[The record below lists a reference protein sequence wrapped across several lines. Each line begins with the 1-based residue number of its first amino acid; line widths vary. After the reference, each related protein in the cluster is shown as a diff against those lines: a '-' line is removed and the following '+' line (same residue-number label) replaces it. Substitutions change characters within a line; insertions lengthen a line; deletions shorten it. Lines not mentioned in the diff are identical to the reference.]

1 MKLVKKFAAVFVAVI
16 CAFSFYI
23 SAGSISL
30 VEWNEEENLTMVAAP
45 GVHSNSDLKTAQL
58 KVKYDYPSN
67 RMIMLFMLSFSPFTE
82 EEFPELRFCLNGGEE
97 LAVNL
102 NGETEYNEEEYYLEF
117 TSKAD
122 YRSGNVLFEVVF
134 AIKDGIP
141 EEKELTIVFYDPSGV
156 PSNTY
161 TVNLADGT
169 QVSEEET
176 TSEDKT
182 QTKPSKNNSNKNNKT
197 ETKTKTEK
205 TKKTKTTTVKE
216 TTSVA
221 LINDSVKN
229 DSQAD
234 QGSVVNG
241 KVLLISAS
249 AIVLAGLI
257 ISGGMHYLKRKKHKG
272 DKG

>member
-1 MKLVKKFAAVFVAVI
+1 MKFIRKFAAVFVVMI
-16 CAFSFYI
+16 CAFSFYV
-23 SAGSISL
+23 SAASINL
-30 VEWNEEENLTMVAAP
+30 VEWIEEENLTMVAAP
-45 GVHSNSDLKTAQL
+45 DVHSNSDLKSAQL

-67 RMIMLFMLSFSPFTE
+67 RMIMFFMLSFSPFTE
-82 EEFPELRFCLNGGEE
+82 EDFPEIRFCLNGGDE

-117 TSKAD
+117 TSKVD
-122 YRSGNVLFEVVF
+122 YRSGNVWFEVVF
-134 AIKDGIP
+134 GVKDGIP
-141 EEKELTIVFYDPSGV
+141 EKRELTIVFFDPSGV

-161 TVNLADGT
+161 TVNLADGA
-169 QVSEEET
+169 QLLGEEP

-182 QTKPSKNNSNKNNKT
+182 QSKTNKNNNNKNNKT

-205 TKKTKTTTVKE
+205 TTKTKTTTVKE
-216 TTSVA
+216 TSSVA
-221 LINDSVKN
+221 LIGSSVR
-229 DSQAD
+229 DTSEAE